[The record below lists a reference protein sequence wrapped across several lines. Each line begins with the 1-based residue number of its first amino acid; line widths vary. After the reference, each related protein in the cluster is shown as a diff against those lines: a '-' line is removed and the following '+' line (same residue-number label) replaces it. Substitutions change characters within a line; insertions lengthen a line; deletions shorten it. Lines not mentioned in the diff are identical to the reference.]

1 MDIKPSLELLEKY
14 SQELSDF
21 CQVDEFN
28 VKEKQMKAPLMKH
41 LFVGRL
47 IRHKMLGG
55 KLRSE
60 KEKLVNKLAQKAIE
74 ESPVKLDS
82 RKIADAANKNDL
94 VVDIN
99 NQIYYNSQIIE
110 YLEKVERILSSFTYD
125 VKNIVEI
132 MKLETT

>member
-1 MDIKPSLELLEKY
+1 MDLKPSLELLEKY
-14 SQELSDF
+14 SKELTEF

-55 KLRSE
+55 KLRAE
-60 KEKLVNKLAQKAIE
+60 KEKKVSTLMRKAIE
-74 ESPVKLDS
+74 ESPVGLDH
-82 RKIADAANKNDL
+82 RKISDAANKNDL

-99 NQIYYNSQIIE
+99 NQIHYNGLIIE